1 MEGVNGFATNT
12 GDWTNSVHFQP
23 VDFQAGATTATSTV
37 SLALANVASAAVA
50 KDFGLIVQRAQ
61 DSNAN
66 NHLAQTNFT
75 ISATPVTVGTV
86 QHGFDI
92 PRTESA
98 ILVADAAQ
106 LKTSNPHYDFAA
118 LYIGRNI
125 DDHGVIGGD
134 PSQGYL
140 TLDQANE
147 LQHTGGIKLVSL
159 YEKDFMYDT
168 DKNGNHTY
176 QWESYFANTA
186 GGGAEKLG
194 EADAKA
200 AYEAATQVAHQTA
213 GSAIYFALDIN
224 PADLDTT
231 GQYKNVISDESAALK
246 LFVDY
251 FRGINNYLSQQS
263 TKYSVGVYGAGATL
277 SAILDPAAI
286 EPGSDGSPLAQYFW
300 AVKNDWAGNED
311 WGAVGSG
318 KPHTYNLIQTN
329 IHVSDLLFGQIKI
342 DLDQSSGLPS
352 YGAWGDAVISATA
365 PQPNPINGGGA
376 QNVVTVNGDS
386 STTTHMAVT
395 ADGDYVSVTNTDL
408 GKLVAQA
415 IQFGEMV
422 FNNIKGLIVGALN
435 GTGILGHT
443 VYFNGADGGNNLD
456 ASATDTSVVATGGN
470 GNDIL
475 VGASRA
481 MCSMAAPA
489 PTL

>member
-200 AYEAATQVAHQTA
+200 AYPGLCTRHENLVTTVAR
-213 GSAIYFALDIN
+213 SARF
-224 PADLDTT
+224 T
-231 GQYKNVISDESAALK
+231 
-246 LFVDY
+246 
-251 FRGINNYLSQQS
+251 
-263 TKYSVGVYGAGATL
+263 
-277 SAILDPAAI
+277 
-286 EPGSDGSPLAQYFW
+286 
-300 AVKNDWAGNED
+300 
-311 WGAVGSG
+311 
-318 KPHTYNLIQTN
+318 
-329 IHVSDLLFGQIKI
+329 
-342 DLDQSSGLPS
+342 
-352 YGAWGDAVISATA
+352 
-365 PQPNPINGGGA
+365 
-376 QNVVTVNGDS
+376 
-386 STTTHMAVT
+386 
-395 ADGDYVSVTNTDL
+395 
-408 GKLVAQA
+408 
-415 IQFGEMV
+415 
-422 FNNIKGLIVGALN
+422 
-435 GTGILGHT
+435 
-443 VYFNGADGGNNLD
+443 
-456 ASATDTSVVATGGN
+456 
-470 GNDIL
+470 
-475 VGASRA
+475 
-481 MCSMAAPA
+481 
-489 PTL
+489 